1 MKKSLLPLFII
12 AIFWHLLCYLTIVD
26 PAFFPTPLSIFKNTF
41 MLLSR
46 DHLLIQVYYS
56 LKRLIIAFG
65 LSAPLA
71 IVLAM
76 VVAHFKKIDDFIN
89 PIVAFTF
96 PLPKVALYPLLLL
109 IFGIDDLS
117 KIALI
122 GVGIFYLIFINL
134 RVGIKSLLNGQAND
148 VVKIYKLDN
157 VNYLWNFLLKGS
169 QLELLTGLK
178 LGLNYGLTLVVV
190 SEFST
195 SNNGIGYYIWR
206 SWDQF
211 KIINVYSG
219 ILVLS
224 LVGFIF
230 YFFFNYLID
239 RAQKNMII

>member
-122 GVGIFYLIFINL
+122 GVGIFYLIFIYYLFNML
-134 RVGIKSLLNGQAND
+134 TFLFL
-148 VVKIYKLDN
+148 VKWYTHMLYIF
-157 VNYLWNFLLKGS
+157 VI
-169 QLELLTGLK
+169 
-178 LGLNYGLTLVVV
+178 
-190 SEFST
+190 ST
-195 SNNGIGYYIWR
+195 KYT
-206 SWDQF
+206 
-211 KIINVYSG
+211 II
-219 ILVLS
+219 
-224 LVGFIF
+224 F
-230 YFFFNYLID
+230 
-239 RAQKNMII
+239 